1 MSIRLDATADKTV
14 LLDVDGTLC
23 DNVPRLVEYI
33 NAECGTDLARESITE
48 WSFSIPGTDR
58 DVGDLIEQA
67 LDERPEWFLLGMEPI
82 DGAAA
87 AAQWIADQGH
97 TVAIATHRPPSS
109 HSLTAQWL
117 DEHGIPYDSI
127 IEDVPRNKGRLDGD
141 LLVDDY
147 HRNVRNALV
156 AGKAGG
162 LFVQPYSDPS
172 VCEEAVVAGSWP
184 TMLSGFGHDRH
195 AGGENGP
202 GSKGFSCPDR

>member
-1 MSIRLDATADKTV
+1 MSTRLDATSGKTV

-33 NAECGTDLARESITE
+33 NAECGTALTRESITE

-58 DVGDLIEQA
+58 HISDLIEQA
-67 LDERPEWFLLGMEPI
+67 LADRPEWFLLGMEPI
-82 DGAAA
+82 DGAAEA
-87 AAQWIADQGH
+87 ARWIGEQGH
-97 TVAIATHRPPSS
+97 TVEIATHRPPSS
-109 HSLTAQWL
+109 HSLTGQWL
-117 DEHGIPYDSI
+117 DEHDIPYDSI
-127 IEDVPRNKGRLDGD
+127 IQEVPRNKGLLDGD

-147 HRNVRNALV
+147 HRNVRNALA

-172 VCEEAVVAGSWP
+172 VCEDAVVAESWP
-184 TMLSGFGHDRH
+184 TLLSAFGCERP
-195 AGGENGP
+195 AATENEP